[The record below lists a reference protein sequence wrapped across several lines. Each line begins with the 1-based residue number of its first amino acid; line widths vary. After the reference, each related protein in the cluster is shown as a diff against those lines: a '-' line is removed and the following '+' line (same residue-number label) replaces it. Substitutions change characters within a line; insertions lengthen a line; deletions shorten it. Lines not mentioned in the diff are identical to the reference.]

1 MTLCAFIKPGGDRC
15 GATAMKGY
23 STCYGHRPDL
33 ADERKRNASRGGRAG
48 GRGRPSSDLA
58 PLKRRLEDLAEDVLE
73 GNVERGNAAVAS
85 QIYNVLLRAVSVE
98 MKVKE
103 QQELEE
109 RLAELETM
117 LGQRGQQR
125 WG

>member
-1 MTLCAFIKPGGDRC
+1 
-15 GATAMKGY
+15 MKGY

-33 ADERKRNASRGGRAG
+33 ADERKRNAARGGRAG

-58 PLKRRLEDLAEDVLE
+58 ALKRRLEDLAEDVLE
-73 GNVERGNAAVAS
+73 GKADRGNAAVAG
-85 QIYNVLLRAVSVE
+85 QIYNTLIRAIGME
-98 MKVKE
+98 LKAKE

-109 RLAELETM
+109 RLVELETM
-117 LGQRGQQR
+117 LGQKGRTG

>member
-1 MTLCAFIKPGGDRC
+1 MD
-15 GATAMKGY
+15 
-23 STCYGHRPDL
+23 
-33 ADERKRNASRGGRAG
+33 
-48 GRGRPSSDLA
+48 
-58 PLKRRLEDLAEDVLE
+58 
-73 GNVERGNAAVAS
+73 RGNAAVAS

-98 MKVKE
+98 MKAKE

-117 LGQRGQQR
+117 LGQKGQR

>member
-58 PLKRRLEDLAEDVLE
+58 ALKRRLEDLAEDVLE
-73 GNVERGNAAVAS
+73 GSVDRSNAAVAS

-98 MKVKE
+98 MKARE
-103 QQELEE
+103 QRELEE

-117 LGQRGQQR
+117 LSQKGQR